1 MSWAEAKYIIDEVG
15 KKIEAHAPVWPQIV
29 VTAPTGSTVTATQ
42 GDKVL
47 TAEEVSGTWTFDVPT
62 YGEWSIHATLGE
74 DEKTKIVNV
83 AEVKRYTLTITYFVA
98 TISVDTEEGATVT
111 ASIGSTSYTSQAVDG
126 VATFSV
132 EMPGTYELECSVDGV
147 KAVNKAYA
155 IVETKGSTVK
165 AAVGFVYGYQRTKAT
180 TDPAGRIAYT
190 DDCVGFSPAAMDF
203 SNSVF
208 LYGSWEAF
216 CTEINRPV
224 MLKYDGTEDYEL
236 DRNDQTKRADGTSS
250 DITSTSYGG
259 NAMSAFK
266 KLYVCRED
274 DGTYETVKFS
284 RFKLNDS
291 YKAYAHTNAN
301 GVERDYF
308 YYSMFKGS
316 NVSSVLR
323 SIAGQG
329 VMASQTA
336 ATEMTYAKANNTKG
350 GISGDGW
357 NTIYKS
363 QWDFINDLL
372 TLITKSDNNQ
382 ATLGWGRCASGNSA
396 GITPGGLK
404 AKGQFFGYT
413 DQTSSVKVFYIE
425 DFYGNYWDRMAGMV
439 LIGGKVYTK
448 MTGPYP
454 APTNDAA
461 TYTGAGYVDSG
472 VTVGGTSGQIVTAAV
487 MSEQGYIP
495 KTASGGTSDNT
506 AYCDGL
512 WFNASQV
519 DYALV
524 GGSWS
529 NGVLVGGRCVDLSYL
544 ASITS
549 ANFVSRLSYL
559 AP

>member
-1 MSWAEAKYIIDEVG
+1 MSWAKAKYVIDEVG

-29 VTAPTGSTVTATQ
+29 VTAPTGSTVTAAL

-47 TAEEVSGTWTFDVPT
+47 NAAEVDGTWTFDIPA
-62 YGEWSIHATLGE
+62 YGAWAITASLGE
-74 DEKTKIVNV
+74 DTKTKIVTV
-83 AEVKRYTLTITYFVA
+83 GEVKQYTLLITYFVA
-98 TISVDTEEGATVT
+98 TLAVATDPEALVVASLGAT
-111 ASIGSTSYTSQAVDG
+111 SYAVHAVDG
-126 VATFSV
+126 VATIEV
-132 EMPGTYELECSVDGV
+132 EQPGTYELTSAVDGV
-147 KAVNKAYA
+147 EAKNKAFA
-155 IVETKGSTVK
+155 IVEEKGSVVN
-165 AAVGFVYGYQRTKAT
+165 AAVGYVYGYKRTKAT
-180 TDPAGRIAYT
+180 SNPTDRISYT
-190 DDCVGFSPAAMDF
+190 DDCVGYTPAAMDF
-203 SNSVF
+203 SNAAF
-208 LYGSWEAF
+208 LYGSWAAF
-216 CTEINRPV
+216 CQEINRPV

-236 DRNDQTKRADGTSS
+236 DRNDQTLKADGTAS
-250 DITSTSYGG
+250 DITSTAYGG

-284 RFKLNDS
+284 RVKLGDN

-301 GVERDYF
+301 GVEQENF

-329 VMASQTA
+329 VMVSQTA
-336 ATEMTYAKANNTKG
+336 ATEMTYAKKNNANG

-382 ATLGWGRCASGNSA
+382 AALGWGRCASNNSA
-396 GITPGGLK
+396 GITPGSLK
-404 AKGQFFGYT
+404 NKGQFFGYT
-413 DQTSSVKVFYIE
+413 DQTSSVKVFFIE

-439 LIGGKVYTK
+439 LISGKVYTK
-448 MTGPYP
+448 MTAPYP
-454 APTNDAA
+454 APTDSAG

-472 VTVGGTSGQIVTAAV
+472 VTVGGTSGQIVTAAK
-487 MSEQGYIP
+487 MTEQGYIP
-495 KTASGGTSDNT
+495 QTASGGASDNT
-506 AYCDGL
+506 HYCDGL

-524 GGSWS
+524 GGYWDS
-529 NGVLVGGRCVDLSYL
+529 GVPVGGRCVSLYSL
-544 ASITS
+544 ASVTS
-549 ANFVSRLSYL
+549 ASFGSRLSFL
-559 AP
+559 TP